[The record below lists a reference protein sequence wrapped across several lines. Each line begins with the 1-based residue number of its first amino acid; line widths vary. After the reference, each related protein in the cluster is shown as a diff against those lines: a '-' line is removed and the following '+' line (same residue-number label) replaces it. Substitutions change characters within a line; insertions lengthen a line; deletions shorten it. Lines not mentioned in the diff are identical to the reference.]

1 MSTALNRLSTLPRP
15 VALAG
20 LVLAQ
25 LALVAVAVAPQ
36 LSARATGDT
45 YLLRT
50 QPVDPIDPFRGA
62 YVTLSY
68 PGLQAEWDEQRDE
81 QTFETPDGHVFVE
94 LVPEAG
100 ADDVLVPGR
109 WLTTAPEDGP
119 FLSCVSDGWQ
129 ASCGIES
136 FFVSQ
141 DRARSLE
148 QGLADGGVAEL
159 KIDGR
164 GNAAVV
170 DVRAD

>member
-1 MSTALNRLSTLPRP
+1 MSILNRLSAVPRP
-15 VALAG
+15 VVIAG
-20 LVLAQ
+20 VALAQ
-25 LALVAVAVAPQ
+25 LGLVAVAVAPQ

-50 QPVDPIDPFRGA
+50 QPIDPIDPFRGA

-68 PGLQAEWDEQRDE
+68 PGLQPEWDDSDQK
-81 QTFETPDGHVFVE
+81 QTFDTPRGHVYVE
-94 LVPEAG
+94 LSPESEG
-100 ADDVLVPGR
+100 SDVLKPGR
-109 WLTTAPEDGP
+109 WLTTAPQDGP
-119 FLSCVSDGWQ
+119 FLTCVSDGWQ

-148 QGLADGGVAEL
+148 QGLSDGGVAEV
-159 KIDGR
+159 KIDSR